1 MIEIL
6 RVDTPSLGD
15 RSYLATDGT
24 VALVVDPQR
33 DIDRVLALADERG
46 LRITHVFETHLH
58 NDYLTGGLALARKT
72 GAAYHVSAADQVA
85 FDRVPVSDGD
95 VLEVTPTARV
105 QVLATPGHTFT
116 HLAYVLAGG
125 DGDPVAVFTGGSL
138 LFGSTGRTDLLGAEH
153 AADLA
158 RAQHASAARLA
169 ATLPDWVAVL
179 PTHGFGSFC
188 AATPASGADS
198 STIGAEKARNP
209 ALTLSEDRYVADL
222 LAGLDAFP
230 AYYARMGPGNAAGPA
245 APDLSLPRQA
255 GPAELRRR
263 IAAGE
268 WLVNLRSRRVFAAG
282 HLAGSL
288 GFELG
293 DPLAPQLGWL
303 LPAGTPVTLLGETA
317 RQVAGAQRELARI
330 GIDRP
335 AALATGKP
343 EDWAAGEPLAS
354 FPVADFAGLAAA
366 WRERPITVLD
376 VRRDLEWAAGHLD
389 GAVHIPLHE
398 LPGRLAEVP
407 GAAGQRGVEVGG
419 AEVGGAEMGGAE
431 MGGAEM
437 GGAEIWV
444 HCAAGYR
451 AAVAASLLQAA
462 HRQVTAVDDEFAHAA
477 EAGLP
482 VVTSRRPP
490 PGYRP
495 AAQPRPVS
503 PRTVCCAPRPCPC
516 RRSRARAP
524 QVRPRARGRP
534 GRCRCP
540 RRTRPPRPGPP
551 GAPGS

>member
-33 DIDRVLALADERG
+33 DIDRVLALADARG

-58 NDYLTGGLALARKT
+58 NDYLTGGLALARET

-95 VLEVTPTARV
+95 VLEVTRTTRV

-116 HLAYVLAGG
+116 HLAYVLGG
-125 DGDPVAVFTGGSL
+125 ADGDPVAVFTGGSL
-138 LFGSTGRTDLLGAEH
+138 LFGSTGRTDLLGAAH

-169 ATLPDWVAVL
+169 ATLPDRVAVL

-198 STIGAEKARNP
+198 STIGEEKARNP
-209 ALTLSEDRYVADL
+209 ALTLSADRYVADL

-268 WLVNLRSRRVFAAG
+268 WLVDLRSRRVFAAG

-317 RQVAGAQRELARI
+317 GQVAEAQRELARI

-407 GAAGQRGVEVGG
+407 GDEL
-419 AEVGGAEMGGAE
+419 
-431 MGGAEM
+431 
-437 GGAEIWV
+437 WV

-482 VVTSRRPP
+482 VVSEPP
-490 PGYRP
+490 AVAGL
-495 AAQPRPVS
+495 
-503 PRTVCCAPRPCPC
+503 
-516 RRSRARAP
+516 
-524 QVRPRARGRP
+524 P
-534 GRCRCP
+534 GRRAAAAGQSP
-540 RRTRPPRPGPP
+540 DGLLRTSTVPL
-551 GAPGS
+551 

>member
-33 DIDRVLALADERG
+33 DIDRVLALAGQRG
-46 LRITHVFETHLH
+46 VRITHVFETHLH
-58 NDYLTGGLALARKT
+58 NDYLTGGLALARET
-72 GAAYHVSAADQVA
+72 GAAYHVSAADRVA

-95 VLEVTPTARV
+95 VLEVTPSARV

-116 HLAYVLAGG
+116 HLAYVLA
-125 DGDPVAVFTGGSL
+125 DATGDPVAVFTGGSL

-169 ATLPDWVAVL
+169 AALPDRVAVL

-188 AATPASGADS
+188 AASPAAGGGS

-209 ALTLSEDRYVADL
+209 VLTLAADRYVAGL
-222 LAGLDAFP
+222 LAGLDGYP

-245 APDLSLPRQA
+245 APDLSLPDQA

-263 IAAGE
+263 LAAGE
-268 WLVNLRSRRVFAAG
+268 WLVDLRSRRVFAAG

-293 DPLAPQLGWL
+293 DTLAAQLGWL

-317 RQVAGAQRELARI
+317 EQVAAAQRELARI

-335 AALATGKP
+335 AAIATGKP

-354 FPVADFAGLAAA
+354 YPVANFAALAQAQRA
-366 WRERPITVLD
+366 RQVTVLD

-398 LPGRLAEVP
+398 LAGRLGEIP
-407 GAAGQRGVEVGG
+407 GGEL
-419 AEVGGAEMGGAE
+419 
-431 MGGAEM
+431 
-437 GGAEIWV
+437 WV
-444 HCAAGYR
+444 HCQAGYR
-451 AAVAASLLQAA
+451 SAVAASLLQAA
-462 HRQVTAVDDEFAHAA
+462 HHGVTAVDDEFGHAA

-482 VVTSRRPP
+482 VVRE
-490 PGYRP
+490 P
-495 AAQPRPVS
+495 AARAGLAAGQS
-503 PRTVCCAPRPCPC
+503 PAGVLRTSTVPL
-516 RRSRARAP
+516 
-524 QVRPRARGRP
+524 
-534 GRCRCP
+534 
-540 RRTRPPRPGPP
+540 
-551 GAPGS
+551 